1 MCCPAFLALVSPE
14 AITHNWPRRIGEPT
28 RNGVCLSWFRLE
40 VKRIR
45 NWWTGNR
52 YSVAVR

>member
-1 MCCPAFLALVSPE
+1 MCHPAFLALVSPE

-40 VKRIR
+40 AKRSR
-45 NWWTGNR
+45 NCGTTNR